1 MGRIEE
7 GLFFVE
13 FYDKMF
19 LTNGFAYGNDEN
31 REKRILE
38 FSKRA
43 YDLAVNIHEFEK
55 RNE

>member
-1 MGRIEE
+1 MA
-7 GLFFVE
+7 
-13 FYDKMF
+13 FYAKMF

-31 REKRILE
+31 RERRILE

>member
-1 MGRIEE
+1 M
-7 GLFFVE
+7 E

-38 FSKRA
+38 FSKKS
-43 YDLAVNIHEFEK
+43 YDLAVNIDEYEK